1 LKDEN
6 KIPNTITNSKPN
18 NSTTNT
24 NIQVM
29 TLYTNDMD
37 IIEINEK
44 LFWVDKNNNIYDITD
59 NNGLGENVGRYD
71 KKLKKIVFI

>member
-1 LKDEN
+1 
-6 KIPNTITNSKPN
+6 
-18 NSTTNT
+18 
-24 NIQVM
+24 M

-37 IIEINEK
+37 IIEINKK
-44 LFWVDKNNNIYDITD
+44 LFWIDKNNNIYDITD